1 MQRKSSR
8 GEPRDAIIFV
18 MRRSILSPAL
28 LAMTLLLACGGGDDD
43 GAQDGTSP
51 STGAPTTTATTA
63 DGSESTSDTSAM
75 TGNESPA
82 TSVDTSGSEDPSGS
96 PTSDPTN
103 TTTTETDGPGP
114 LALPPPDGGLDYQ
127 LGGEYPPPDG
137 VTIVS
142 RDRNASPEPG
152 IYNICYINGFQ
163 AQPDENDFWLSDH
176 PDLVLRDGNGD
187 PVIDQD
193 WDEMLLDTS
202 TAEKRMGLAEIMGEW
217 IAKCGSDGFDA
228 IEIDNLDS
236 YSRSQDLLT
245 QDNAVDYMVLL
256 SAAAHDAGLAIA
268 QKNSTELVPRK
279 DEMGTDFVVAEEC
292 NTYNECGDYIDG
304 YGDAVLMVE
313 YQQGDFTTGCSSYP
327 GYSIVLRDV
336 DLVTPSDNGYVYDA
350 C

>member
-1 MQRKSSR
+1 MTIAR
-8 GEPRDAIIFV
+8 GI
-18 MRRSILSPAL
+18 SCL
-28 LAMTLLLACGGGDDD
+28 LCASLLVACSDD
-43 GAQDGTSP
+43 GAADGGQDTSASTTVTSTTMGSEATSDTPTTMTGSESP
-51 STGAPTTTATTA
+51 STTL
-63 DGSESTSDTSAM
+63 DT
-75 TGNESPA
+75 G
-82 TSVDTSGSEDPSGS
+82 GSEDPTADPSSSVTADSGDTGQS
-96 PTSDPTN
+96 
-103 TTTTETDGPGP
+103 TTDTDGPGP
-114 LALPPPDGGLDYQ
+114 FALPPPDGGLDYQ
-127 LGGEYPPPDG
+127 LGGAYPPPDG

-163 AQPDENDFWLSDH
+163 AQPDEEDFWLNDH

-202 TAEKRMGLAEIMGEW
+202 TPEKREALAEIVGGW
-217 IAKCGSDGFDA
+217 ITQCGADGFDA

-245 QDNAVDYMVLL
+245 QDNAVDFMVLL
-256 SAAAHDAGLAIA
+256 SASAHDGGLAIA

-292 NTYNECGDYIDG
+292 NTYSECGDYIDG
-304 YGDAVLMVE
+304 YGDAVLMIE
-313 YQQGDFTTGCSSYP
+313 YQQGDFDTGCTDYP

-336 DLVTPSDNGYVYDA
+336 DLVPMGDGGYVYQS